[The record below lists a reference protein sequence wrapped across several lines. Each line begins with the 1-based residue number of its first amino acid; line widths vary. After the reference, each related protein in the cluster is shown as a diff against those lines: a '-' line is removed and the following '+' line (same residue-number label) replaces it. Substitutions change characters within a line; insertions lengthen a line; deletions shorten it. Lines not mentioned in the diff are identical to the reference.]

1 MSRKNSLPKLA
12 IVGSE
17 SLIGRELQEL
27 LSNQRLS
34 EQIEFVAE
42 DAEPDDPEDEERAI
56 QSPLNRESL
65 QGSRVIFLVGSRE
78 SSLKVRQLKLKAT
91 LVDATGVLNGVVR
104 APGAEPERYLS
115 PESEVLSV
123 AHPAAIALGMF
134 FRKLALIAPVRSSV
148 VTVFEPASQRGK
160 KAIQEMQEQTI
171 ALLGFRPVPKEIF
184 DEQASFNLLP
194 RLGED
199 AADPLEASQK
209 RIENDLRHL
218 LSIDQCAPE
227 PSLRLIHAP
236 VFHCYAMSAWVEF
249 EEEPDLSALSSAL
262 QSPQFEIRTAD
273 EDAPTNAGI
282 SGQSGLSLDMIQAD
296 SRNPNAAWFWVMSDN
311 VRLTAENALLTAA
324 SVLEQASRGVQ

>member
-1 MSRKNSLPKLA
+1 MSRKNPLPKLA

-42 DAEPDDPEDEERAI
+42 DDVPDDQDEDDRAI
-56 QSPLNRESL
+56 QSPLSRESL
-65 QGSRVIFLVGSRE
+65 KDSRVVFLVGSRE
-78 SSLKVRQLKLKAT
+78 SSLKVRKMKLKAT

-115 PESEVLSV
+115 PESEVLTV

-134 FRKLALIAPVRSSV
+134 FRKLAAIAPVRTSV
-148 VTVFEPASQRGK
+148 VTIFEPASQRGK
-160 KAIQEMQEQTI
+160 KAVQEMQEQTI
-171 ALLGFRPVPKEIF
+171 ALLGFRPVPRDIF
-184 DEQASFNLLP
+184 DEQVSFNLLP
-194 RLGED
+194 RLGEN
-199 AADPLEASQK
+199 AADPLEVSQK
-209 RIENDLRHL
+209 RIENDVRHL
-218 LSIDQCAPE
+218 LSLDQCAPV
-227 PSLRLIHAP
+227 PSVRLIHAP
-236 VFHCYAMSAWVEF
+236 VFHCYAMSVWVEF
-249 EEEPDLSALSSAL
+249 EEEPDLSVLPAALK
-262 QSPQFEIRTAD
+262 SPQFEIRTPD
-273 EDAPTNAGI
+273 EDAPTNTGI
-282 SGQSGLSLDMIQAD
+282 SGQSGLSLDVIQAD